1 MEAQD
6 KKSISIEDMDIKQS
20 LEAIWTMMNKAASK
34 GVFNIDESYILKVL
48 FSKVS
53 KSISEEPSKS
63 ITYKTST
70 DV

>member
-53 KSISEEPSKS
+53 KSISEETSNS
-63 ITYKTST
+63 IT